1 VKFVGVDLGW
11 QSQPSGFCTLILQG
25 DRLTLATLTRYDRH
39 GEVLAAIAAIAEPA
53 LIAVDAPTLI
63 PNATGMRM
71 PDRLAHRYFGKY
83 HAGAYPANQSLPFA
97 AHTVAFGQALEA
109 QGFAHAPTLIP
120 RQPGR
125 YQIEVFP
132 HPATITLFGLPR
144 ILRYKKGR
152 LADRAAELTRLRQY
166 LQTVLPTLVPPCFL
180 PELPP
185 IPATGAAL
193 KEVEDRLDSLL
204 CAYIGAH
211 WWYWGTARNWVL
223 GDRAQGY
230 IVVPAPSST
239 ELFGPAQLS

>member
-1 VKFVGVDLGW
+1 LGW
-11 QSQPSGFCTLILQG
+11 QSQPSGFCVLALQS
-25 DRLTLATLTRYDRH
+25 DRLELLHLTRYAH
-39 GEVLAAIAAIAEPA
+39 PTEVLTAIGAIAEPA
-53 LIAVDAPTLI
+53 LVAVDAPTVI
-63 PNATGMRM
+63 PNATGMRE

-97 AHTVAFGQALEA
+97 AQTVAFGQALEA

-152 LADRAAELTRLRQY
+152 LADRAAALTRLRHY
-166 LQTVLPTLVPPCFL
+166 LQTVLPTLSPPCPL

-185 IPATGAAL
+185 IPTTGAAL
-193 KEVEDRLDSLL
+193 KAVEDRLDSLL

-211 WWYWGTARNWVL
+211 WWYWGPARNWVL

-230 IVVPAPSST
+230 IVVPAPSGT
-239 ELFGPAQLS
+239 ELFGPAQPS